1 MRRRWA
7 RSVRLRRH
15 WDKHARSYDR
25 VVGVWDRRV
34 FRDTRTWVCGQATG
48 DTLEVAVGT
57 GLNLPC
63 YPDTVRLT
71 GVDFS
76 PAMLAIARRRA
87 TDLGLTADLRD
98 GDAQWLD
105 FPDESFDT
113 VVCTFSLCTIPDLDR
128 AVGEMRRVLRP
139 GGRLLL
145 ADHIVARTWPL
156 RAVQRLVELVSI
168 PTGGEHYRRR
178 PLRTVQS
185 AGFAVERRERFGP
198 GGMVE
203 RLTARKPETPSP
215 SPAGPSP
222 VG

>member
-1 MRRRWA
+1 MRRPQA
-7 RSVRLRRH
+7 RPVRLRRH
-15 WDKHARSYDR
+15 WDKSARSYDR
-25 VVGVWDRRV
+25 VMGFWDRRV
-34 FRDTRTWVCGQATG
+34 FRDTRAWICGQATG

-57 GLNLPC
+57 GLNLSC

-87 TDLGLTADLRD
+87 ADLGLAADLRD
-98 GDAQWLD
+98 GDAQQLD

-113 VVCTFSLCTIPDLDR
+113 VVCTFSLCTIPDVDR

-145 ADHIVARTWPL
+145 ADHIVSSTWYL
-156 RAVQRLVELVSI
+156 RAVQRLVELASI
-168 PTGGEHYRRR
+168 PAGGEHYRRR

-185 AGFAVERRERFGP
+185 AGFDVQRRDRFGP
-198 GGMVE
+198 GGIVE
-203 RLTARKPETPSP
+203 RLTARKPETPRP
-215 SPAGPSP
+215 PPPA
-222 VG
+222 